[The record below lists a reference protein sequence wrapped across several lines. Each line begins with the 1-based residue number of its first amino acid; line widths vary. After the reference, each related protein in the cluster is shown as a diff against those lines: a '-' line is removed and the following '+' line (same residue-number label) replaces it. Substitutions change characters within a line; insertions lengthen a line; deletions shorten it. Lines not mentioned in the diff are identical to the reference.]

1 MGMRAS
7 LVRLV
12 RGLVFALT
20 FCYINPKSSDHVSDI
35 LVIKQGVIFLSK
47 EQKHW
52 CDKKYIKKETNFD
65 TGDLAHKIV
74 NTLTEWTLHDMS
86 ITETMGKYQIMC
98 MRKRMHDI
106 LKLSEKIECLVVDA
120 NSIYAIYNIDFEER
134 RGKWLL
140 ARGYCFQLTVMF
152 THITEY
158 VYKDINVQ
166 KYIDIENDV
175 KRLAGKI
182 KNIMIKDDKRRK
194 ENIKEY

>member
-1 MGMRAS
+1 M
-7 LVRLV
+7 
-12 RGLVFALT
+12 
-20 FCYINPKSSDHVSDI
+20 
-35 LVIKQGVIFLSK
+35 SK

-52 CDKKYIKKETNFD
+52 CDKKYIKKETSFD

-86 ITETMGKYQIMC
+86 ITGTMDKYQIMC

-134 RGKWLL
+134 RRKWLL
-140 ARGYCFQLTVMF
+140 ARGYCFQLTVML

-166 KYIDIENDV
+166 KYIDIENDI

-182 KNIMIKDDKRRK
+182 KNIMIKDDKRGK